1 MSNIKKGYKK
11 IMDALIL
18 AIQNYVDKELK
29 TSLMNLDNEKIY
41 SAAVGRT
48 LLSGEKEDLMRR
60 HNESKIA
67 NNELKSLFDIIKDK
81 SLCVKIKKHDLS
93 LFIQQERRKRY
104 LFFNATGM

>member
-1 MSNIKKGYKK
+1 
-11 IMDALIL
+11 MDVLIL

-60 HNESKIA
+60 HNESKIS
-67 NNELKSLFDIIKDK
+67 NNELKRLFNIIKNK
-81 SLCVKIKKHDLS
+81 SLCVKIKNHDLS
-93 LFIQQERRKRY
+93 LLIQKERKKHY
-104 LFFNATGM
+104 AFFFSTGIYELF